1 MKLKAGTLDYQAK
14 LQAFFAQVGPNP
26 GNCMAS
32 IQGWY
37 IAKEREF
44 KAKLRASGELEE

>member
-1 MKLKAGTLDYQAK
+1 MKFGSTEYKAK
-14 LQAFFAQVGPNP
+14 LWEYFAQVGPNP
-26 GNCMAS
+26 GNCMTS

-44 KAKLRASGELEE
+44 KAKLRESGEFEE

>member
-1 MKLKAGTLDYQAK
+1 MKLQVGTPDYQAK
-14 LQAFFAQVGPNP
+14 LTEYFAQVGPNP
-26 GNCMAS
+26 GNCMTS